1 MTGMMYFPTVNV
13 NYNMSTSVNSG
24 PLIFG
29 SANFNVG
36 KVTISSGGLGPNDN
50 VTKAILVE

>member
-1 MTGMMYFPTVNV
+1 
-13 NYNMSTSVNSG
+13 VNSG

-36 KVTISSGGLGPNDN
+36 TVTITTGGLGPNDF
-50 VTKAILVE
+50 VTRATLVE